1 MGNEKREDETVEQ
14 EIEVVHFT
22 LDQKIRED
30 VRLNVEF
37 ELISLNEAMQKAQ
50 SRIDVLENT
59 YQYSRMEHQTHN
71 DWFEFETRMREM
83 IAEMMGPTLERTEYS
98 KELVLTN
105 NDLVHKLRVEL
116 TDLRSDFQKVTIK
129 DFELMRTKV
138 LEKLHER
145 FQQQAHEFINLQ
157 GKLKEEYNKNFSK
170 IQDVE

>member
-1 MGNEKREDETVEQ
+1 
-14 EIEVVHFT
+14 
-22 LDQKIRED
+22 
-30 VRLNVEF
+30 
-37 ELISLNEAMQKAQ
+37 
-50 SRIDVLENT
+50 
-59 YQYSRMEHQTHN
+59 
-71 DWFEFETRMREM
+71 MREM

-129 DFELMRTKV
+129 DFELMRTNV